1 MANLKCGS
9 ACFGSGD
16 FPLPVPMW
24 AISVCLCSNKMYR
37 NHDGLSMN
45 RLALG
50 ARAGE
55 RGTDVWRACL
65 ISLLSVVGGKFRVAV
80 QLNSAGGAGIDA
92 RHTKSEHKR
101 GY

>member
-1 MANLKCGS
+1 MRFGLLWLGRFSAACPDVGNLG
-9 ACFGSGD
+9 
-16 FPLPVPMW
+16 L
-24 AISVCLCSNKMYR
+24 CLCSNKMYR

-65 ISLLSVVGGKFRVAV
+65 ISFLSVVEVCGKFRVAV